1 MTRKLLMITTAIVAM
16 AAAPVYAQSTS
27 GTNSTA
33 SGVNARPPAANQMPA
48 PAAPNAAVQNSN
60 RAMSTTGQA
69 AQPTGQMAQPTGQ
82 MAQPTGQMAQPTGQM
97 AQPQMK
103 SEQTMSPKGAAK
115 SAKMERKGTNRAS
128 LSHRSPQY
136 RAMNDKEVA
145 TTRDLNRQAVTGG
158 VPQSAMT
165 QSSMAPMPMAGSGS
179 APGQLGGQ
187 PNTSGASSPAN
198 DQGAPSGNK

>member
-69 AQPTGQMAQPTGQ
+69 
-82 MAQPTGQMAQPTGQM
+82 AQPTGQMAQPTGQM

>member
-69 AQPTGQMAQPTGQ
+69 
-82 MAQPTGQMAQPTGQM
+82 AQPTGQM